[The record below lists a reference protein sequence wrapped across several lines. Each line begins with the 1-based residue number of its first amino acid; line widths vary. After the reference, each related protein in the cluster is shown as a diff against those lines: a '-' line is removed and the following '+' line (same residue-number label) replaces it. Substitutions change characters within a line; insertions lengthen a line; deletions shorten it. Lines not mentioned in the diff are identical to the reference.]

1 MRDGETIEEMFG
13 RLQTLLNGLQALGYE
28 YTKAQINL
36 KILDNFPKVWKPKT
50 TTTQEARNMKTLT
63 LDELLGALH
72 VHEVH

>member
-36 KILDNFPKVWKPKT
+36 KILDNFPKVG
-50 TTTQEARNMKTLT
+50 RNTIGGSVGG
-63 LDELLGALH
+63 LL
-72 VHEVH
+72 